1 MRILDNDNNEVTSPD
16 LEKGY
21 LKAETIV
28 IKHHDAVEA
37 KQGKSHIEIV
47 KEYDN
52 GGKDVITVWDEKPTE
67 AKEAWDETEEIQ
79 RYILYSADELEKIA
93 KAKEEAENKE
103 KKLESLY
110 SSSMSAEEIVAA
122 KEQMDSSITDIQLAL
137 TEVYELIGG

>member
-1 MRILDNDNNEVTSPD
+1 MRILDKDNNEITSPD
-16 LEKGY
+16 LEKGH
-21 LKAETIV
+21 LEIETIV

-52 GGKDVITVWDEKPTE
+52 GGKDVITVWDEKPVE

-79 RYILYSADELEKIA
+79 RYYEYTEDELAKIA

-103 KKLESLY
+103 AKLNALY
-110 SSSMSAEEIVAA
+110 NADMTFSDVVDAVAGLLYGGAE
-122 KEQMDSSITDIQLAL
+122 
-137 TEVYELIGG
+137 